1 MAATANA
8 SSLVSWIQGAAKSQI
23 LDFVARVTRQGGQD
37 FVPPA
42 ERIAVFDNDG
52 TLWSEQPMPTL
63 GAFAAIFD
71 DSGRILCVRMNYAS
85 RAWTTPG
92 GRVEAGES
100 PIAALKREV
109 LEESGLDVIED
120 GLVGVYSKPL
130 KDDLV
135 LFFRA
140 RVLGRNQW
148 QPNDEISEIG
158 YFGRDDL
165 PEPMGLGV
173 RTRII
178 DALDGI
184 TGIVRVIPES

>member
-1 MAATANA
+1 
-8 SSLVSWIQGAAKSQI
+8 V
-23 LDFVARVTRQGGQD
+23 
-37 FVPPA
+37 
-42 ERIAVFDNDG
+42 
-52 TLWSEQPMPTL
+52 
-63 GAFAAIFD
+63 
-71 DSGRILCVRMNYAS
+71 
-85 RAWTTPG
+85 
-92 GRVEAGES
+92 GES
-100 PIAALKREV
+100 PFAALKREV
-109 LEESGLDVIED
+109 LEESGLDVVED

-148 QPNDEISEIG
+148 QPNDETSEIG

-165 PEPMGLGV
+165 PEPMGLGA

-178 DALDGI
+178 DALDGM

>member
-1 MAATANA
+1 MG
-8 SSLVSWIQGAAKSQI
+8 I
-23 LDFVARVTRQGGQD
+23 
-37 FVPPA
+37 
-42 ERIAVFDNDG
+42 
-52 TLWSEQPMPTL
+52 PMPTL
-63 GAFAAIFD
+63 GVFAAIFD
-71 DSGRILCVRMNYAS
+71 DRERILCVRMNYAT

-92 GRVEAGES
+92 GRVEVGES

-109 LEESGLDVIED
+109 LEECGLDVVED

-148 QPNDEISEIG
+148 QPNEEISAIG

-165 PEPMGLGV
+165 PEPMGLGA

-184 TGIVRVIPES
+184 TGIVRVIPEC

>member
-1 MAATANA
+1 M
-8 SSLVSWIQGAAKSQI
+8 
-23 LDFVARVTRQGGQD
+23 
-37 FVPPA
+37 
-42 ERIAVFDNDG
+42 
-52 TLWSEQPMPTL
+52 
-63 GAFAAIFD
+63 
-71 DSGRILCVRMNYAS
+71 
-85 RAWTTPG
+85 
-92 GRVEAGES
+92 
-100 PIAALKREV
+100 
-109 LEESGLDVIED
+109 DVVED

-130 KDDLV
+130 QDDLV

-165 PEPMGLGV
+165 PEPMGLGA
-173 RTRII
+173 RTRIV